1 MLAYIAKRLLWMVPL
16 LLGISIIN
24 FGIMHL
30 APGDPVAMLA
40 GRQATAE
47 QKDHMRQLYG
57 LDKPIYVQYVRWLGQ
72 MLKGD
77 FGRSYVDG
85 RPVSQHI
92 LERLPYT
99 LYLNLVVAVL
109 IYAVSIP
116 VGIISALKQYSRFD
130 HSVTFVAFLGQA
142 LPSFWFA
149 LLLIYAVLSLRID
162 WLPIAGVASIGV
174 NVRTAGLGATI
185 LDRLRYLILP
195 TIVIAFGDMAGVT
208 RYMRSSMLEVV
219 RQDYVRTARAKGLP
233 EKVVII
239 KHALRNALLPIVT
252 LLGAELPLLF
262 SGSAIIETI
271 FSWPGIG
278 LLGVNAVFQRD
289 YMLVMAINMIGAVL
303 MVIGNLLSDILY
315 ALVDPR
321 IKYS

>member
-57 LDKPIYVQYVRWLGQ
+57 LDKPIYVQYARWLGQ

-99 LYLNLVVAVL
+99 LYLNFVVAVL

-130 HSVTFVAFLGQA
+130 HTVTFVAFLGQA

-174 NVRTAGLGATI
+174 NVRTVGLGATI

-303 MVIGNLLSDILY
+303 MVVGNLLSDILY

>member
-130 HSVTFVAFLGQA
+130 HTVTFVAFLGQA

-303 MVIGNLLSDILY
+303 MVVGNLVSDILY

>member
-57 LDKPIYVQYVRWLGQ
+57 LDKPIFVQYVRWLGQ

-85 RPVSQHI
+85 RPVSEHI

-99 LYLNLVVAVL
+99 LYLNFVVAVL

-130 HSVTFVAFLGQA
+130 HTVTFFAFLGQA

-174 NVRTAGLGATI
+174 NVQTAGLGATI

-303 MVIGNLLSDILY
+303 MVVGNLISDILY